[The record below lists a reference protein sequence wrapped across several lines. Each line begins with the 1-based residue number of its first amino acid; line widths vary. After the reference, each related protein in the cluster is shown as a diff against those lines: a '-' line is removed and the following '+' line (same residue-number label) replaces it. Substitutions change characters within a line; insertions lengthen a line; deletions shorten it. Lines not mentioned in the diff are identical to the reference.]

1 MECFYFYSSN
11 LLDLKCGNIKGLIKL
26 IFHISNLKSLQNMF
40 KKVPHTYVIVFAIVI
55 LSAILTWIIP
65 GGEYDRTVV
74 NVNGTDRSVIIQDS
88 YHQVDNS
95 GQSWEVFS
103 SFFKGFV
110 DKADIIMFILIIGGA
125 FWIMN
130 ASKSIDVGIYS
141 FLEFT
146 KKLEKNKFIRKI
158 GVNNIILTLIMLI
171 FSIFGA
177 TFGMSEET
185 IAFTIIFVP
194 MAIKMGYDSIVG
206 VAICFVAAGLGF
218 AGALLNPFTIGIA
231 QGLSNLPL
239 FSGIEYRLFCWVVI
253 NIIGFAFI
261 LRYAAKVR
269 KNPESSLVYTD
280 DNYWRKHHASDV
292 ENIEYH
298 TPVSAWVTYIILLV
312 GMLGFSFYY
321 PQSTLKIGNSEM
333 TTYVLPFVTGLFAL
347 FGFLSL
353 RKSVHFF
360 ILNLLLFTIIYLI
373 VGVMGYGWYIMEI
386 STLFFAMG
394 IFSGIAYSK
403 SANDI
408 TKLFLEGVS
417 DILSAAM
424 IVGLAGGIL
433 IVLEEGQIIDS
444 ILYYISQS
452 MNDFGKIASVGM
464 MYVIQNIINVIIP
477 SGSAKAALT
486 MPMMSQFSD
495 LIGVSRQAT
504 VMAFQF
510 GDGFTNMI
518 TPTSGVL
525 IGVLGVAKI
534 PYDKWVKW
542 LGGFMVI
549 LILLG
554 FLLLIPTVTMELNG
568 F

>member
-1 MECFYFYSSN
+1 
-11 LLDLKCGNIKGLIKL
+11 
-26 IFHISNLKSLQNMF
+26 MF

-74 NVNGTDRSVIIQDS
+74 NVNGTDRSVIVQDS
-88 YHQVDNS
+88 YHQVENS
-95 GQSWEVFS
+95 GQSWEVFA

-239 FSGIEYRLFCWVVI
+239 FSGIEYRFFCWFVI
-253 NIIGFAFI
+253 NIIGFTFI

-269 KNPESSLVYTD
+269 KNPKKSLVYTD
-280 DNYWRKHHASDV
+280 DNYWRKHHDSDV
-292 ENIEYH
+292 ENIEFY
-298 TPVSAWVTYIILLV
+298 TPISAWISYIIILAA
-312 GMLGFSFYY
+312 MIGFSFYY
-321 PQSTLKIGNSEM
+321 PQSTLKIGNAET
-333 TTYVLPFVTGLFAL
+333 TTYVLPIVTALFAL
-347 FGFLSL
+347 LGFVSL

-360 ILNLLLFTIIYLI
+360 ILNLLLFTIIFLI

-386 STLFFAMG
+386 ATLFFAMG
-394 IFSGIAYSK
+394 IFSGIAYNK

-417 DILSAAM
+417 DILSAAL

-444 ILYYISQS
+444 ILFYISKS

-464 MYVIQNIINVIIP
+464 MYFIQNIINVIIP

-542 LGGFMVI
+542 IGGFMAI

>member
-1 MECFYFYSSN
+1 
-11 LLDLKCGNIKGLIKL
+11 
-26 IFHISNLKSLQNMF
+26 MF
-40 KKVPHTYVIVFAIVI
+40 KKVPHTYVIVFAIVV

-74 NVNGTDRSVIIQDS
+74 NVNGTDRSVIVQDS

-95 GQSWEVFS
+95 GQSWEVFA

-239 FSGIEYRLFCWVVI
+239 FSGIEYRLFCWFVI
-253 NIIGFAFI
+253 NIIGFTFI

-280 DNYWRKHHASDV
+280 DNYWRKHHASDI
-292 ENIEYH
+292 ENLEYH
-298 TPVSAWVTYIILLV
+298 TPISAWVTYIILLV
-312 GMLGFSFYY
+312 TMVTFSFYY
-321 PQSTLKIGNSEM
+321 PQSTLKIGNSES

-347 FGFLSL
+347 FGFMSL

-360 ILNLLLFTIIYLI
+360 ILNLLLFTIIFLI

-394 IFSGIAYSK
+394 IFSGIAYST

-408 TKLFLEGVS
+408 TKQFLEGVN
-417 DILSAAM
+417 DIMSAAL

-444 ILYYISQS
+444 ILFYISKS

-542 LGGFMVI
+542 LGKFMVI